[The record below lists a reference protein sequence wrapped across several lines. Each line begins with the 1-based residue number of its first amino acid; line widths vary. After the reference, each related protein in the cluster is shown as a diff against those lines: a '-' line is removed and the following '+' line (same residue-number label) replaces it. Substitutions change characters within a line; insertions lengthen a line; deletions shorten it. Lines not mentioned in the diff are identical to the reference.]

1 MKVLQISKYY
11 PPHLGGVEQ
20 LAYDISRIL
29 IGNKDEVR
37 VVCFNDSKQSYE
49 EMYDNVKIYRIGSL
63 CKVASQSISV
73 KYLFD
78 LQKIIKDF
86 IPDVIHIHL
95 PNPLIVVYLLL
106 TYNNIPITVH
116 WHSDI
121 IKQKKMKKIYAP
133 FEKKLLKKCV
143 KIIATSRIYAENS
156 DVLKLYL
163 DKVVVIPSIVNADF
177 LSRIDDNDKIEIN
190 EIRNRFSNKKI
201 IFFFGVH
208 RVYKG
213 LCYLIQAAKY
223 ISGDYHIV
231 IGGDGDLTADL
242 KTLAKNLNNV
252 SFIGRLT
259 ENQKKCY
266 LYASDVFA
274 FPSISKNEAFG
285 ISLAE
290 ALFCGLPAVTFS
302 IDGSGV
308 NWVNQDKITG
318 LVVKEFDAEKYARA
332 LMKVSKA
339 KYGVAAKEWARKNF
353 TEEVISDKIKVFF
366 NSILK

>member
-29 IGNKDEVR
+29 TGNRDEVR
-37 VVCFNDSKQSYE
+37 VVCFNDSKQSCE
-49 EMYDNVKIYRIGSL
+49 EMYENVKVYRIGSL
-63 CKVASQSISV
+63 CKFDSQSISF

-78 LQKIIKDF
+78 LRKIIKDF
-86 IPDVIHIHL
+86 IPDIIHIHL
-95 PNPLIVVYLLL
+95 PNPLIAVYLLL
-106 TYNNIPITVH
+106 ANNNIPITVH

-121 IKQKKMKKIYAP
+121 IKQKKLKKIYAP
-133 FEKKLLKKCV
+133 FEKKLLKRCV
-143 KIIATSRIYAENS
+143 KIVATSKIYAENS
-156 DVLKLYL
+156 DVLKFYL
-163 DKVVVIPSIVNADF
+163 DKVVIIPSIVNADF
-177 LSRIDDNDKIEIN
+177 LSRIDDNDKLEIN
-190 EIRNRFSNKKI
+190 EIKNRFLNKKM

-213 LCYLIQAAKY
+213 LCYLIKAAKY
-223 ISGDYHIV
+223 LSDDYHIV
-231 IGGDGDLTADL
+231 IGGSGDLTADL
-242 KTLAKNLNNV
+242 KSLARNLNNI
-252 SFIGRLT
+252 SFIGQLT
-259 ENQKKCY
+259 DKQKKCY

-318 LVVKEFDAEKYARA
+318 LVVKEFDVEKYARA
-332 LMKVSKA
+332 LMEVSKD
-339 KYGVAAKEWARKNF
+339 KYGTAAKEWARQNF
-353 TEEVISDKIKVFF
+353 TEEVMSDKIKVFF